1 MPTRAQLKSRS
12 RRRRAIGG
20 KIFVK
25 RNRFIKQPTGQG
37 MKITKSLNSLMHT
50 PLLPLMNMVD
60 YHIWNIHRSRR
71 VL

>member
-25 RNRFIKQPTGQG
+25 RNRFKATNRSGYENNKIIKFFNAYS
-37 MKITKSLNSLMHT
+37 ITSFNE
-50 PLLPLMNMVD
+50 
-60 YHIWNIHRSRR
+60 IW
-71 VL
+71 